1 MWLKGGE
8 MNEVKTSERQRGRA
22 REERIDSQM
31 KTDTH
36 RSEMRLWLIRAGSA
50 LAAQG
55 AGQPWLVRGL
65 SRHTPCKRLI
75 RWEVYTTLVLVT

>member
-50 LAAQG
+50 LTAPG
-55 AGQPWLVRGL
+55 AGQQKVLGCFEGCPA
-65 SRHTPCKRLI
+65 
-75 RWEVYTTLVLVT
+75 TLRASD